1 MGPIRAG
8 KRGITIAPV
17 RWRFGPD
24 DFQSAGD
31 GVVSVASAKAVVP
44 AEVLLLKGGGFRHR
58 AQG

>member
-1 MGPIRAG
+1 MGPIRVEKEG
-8 KRGITIAPV
+8 VTIAPF

-31 GVVSVASAKAVVP
+31 GVVSVASAKAVGP
-44 AEVLLLKGGGFRHR
+44 AEVLLLKGGGFRYR